1 MPTDWNVALND
12 LIILLA
18 GLYPDPNQA
27 RFAVRRSGLDPD
39 EIDLAGTPKVFWM
52 RIVEEA
58 NRRDNIPGLLVV
70 AKDDSPNIDFGVL
83 DQQLRRPTPPA
94 VPRLSDDAWK
104 GPATAVG
111 VLEKII

>member
-39 EIDLAGTPKVFWM
+39 EIDFAGTPKVFWM
-52 RIVEEA
+52 RTIEEA
-58 NRRDNIPGLLVV
+58 NRRDMVPALLRVG
-70 AKDDSPNIDFGVL
+70 KGDFPNIDFDAWGR
-83 DQQLRRPTPPA
+83 QLSQPPPA
-94 VPRLSDDAWK
+94 VPRLSTT
-104 GPATAVG
+104 PH
-111 VLEKII
+111 